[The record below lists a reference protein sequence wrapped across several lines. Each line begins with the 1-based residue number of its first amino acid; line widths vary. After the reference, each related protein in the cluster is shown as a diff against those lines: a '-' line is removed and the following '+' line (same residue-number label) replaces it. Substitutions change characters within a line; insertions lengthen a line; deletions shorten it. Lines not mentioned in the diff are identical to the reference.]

1 MLVSIHPE
9 IYRGNHPQRILIMF
23 VDKTRIYIK
32 SGKGGDGCVSF
43 RREKYIPRGGPDGGS
58 GGRGGDV
65 YLEVS
70 RQISTLLDF
79 SYQPHYKARDGSPG
93 SGNDRYGKDAEDL
106 FIKVPQGTVVYRAG
120 KDKSYEFVCDLKNI
134 DDRILIA
141 KGGRGGRGNATYKT
155 QQSKAPRISERGEP
169 GVELILDLELKL
181 IADVGIA
188 GCPNAGK
195 STLISRIT
203 SAHPKIAD
211 YPFTTTSPNLG
222 AAFHKGKSFIVADI
236 PGLIEGAHAGKG
248 LGDEFLRHIERTK
261 ILIHLIDISGY
272 GNKSAAEN
280 FLIINNELREYS
292 PGLMKKPMV
301 VVINKMDL
309 TDADRNLEKFRK
321 KFRSKKL
328 DIFPISAGT
337 GSGIES
343 LLDRVIYILSHETQE
358 VMEEGINVPAEPVKH
373 YVYKPEFEI
382 KKQEGMFVVEG
393 KKIETIIAMT
403 RFEQQESVQR
413 LQNTFKKLGI
423 DKMLK
428 KHGIKEGDIVKIADY
443 EFEWLQG

>member
-1 MLVSIHPE
+1 
-9 IYRGNHPQRILIMF
+9 
-23 VDKTRIYIK
+23 
-32 SGKGGDGCVSF
+32 
-43 RREKYIPRGGPDGGS
+43 
-58 GGRGGDV
+58 
-65 YLEVS
+65 
-70 RQISTLLDF
+70 
-79 SYQPHYKARDGSPG
+79 
-93 SGNDRYGKDAEDL
+93 
-106 FIKVPQGTVVYRAG
+106 
-120 KDKSYEFVCDLKNI
+120 
-134 DDRILIA
+134 
-141 KGGRGGRGNATYKT
+141 
-155 QQSKAPRISERGEP
+155 
-169 GVELILDLELKL
+169 
-181 IADVGIA
+181 
-188 GCPNAGK
+188 
-195 STLISRIT
+195 
-203 SAHPKIAD
+203 
-211 YPFTTTSPNLG
+211 
-222 AAFHKGKSFIVADI
+222 
-236 PGLIEGAHAGKG
+236 
-248 LGDEFLRHIERTK
+248 
-261 ILIHLIDISGY
+261 
-272 GNKSAAEN
+272 
-280 FLIINNELREYS
+280 
-292 PGLMKKPMV
+292 MV

-328 DIFPISAGT
+328 DIFPISAVT